1 MLLVEL
7 GKLQKQA
14 WVAFYVSHMVLSRKI
29 ESALDAAGQPSLE
42 VYDVLLRLELADG
55 HGLKMSELA
64 SHILYSRSGLTRLVD
79 RLVKL
84 GWIERMACPKDRR
97 SIYARLTP
105 AGLTAREAAWP
116 VYRAAIQE
124 HFGSKIS
131 EAEANEVARVFGRFT
146 DGLVVD

>member
-1 MLLVEL
+1 MFTVEL
-7 GKLQKQA
+7 GTAQKQA

-64 SHILYSRSGLTRLVD
+64 SQILYSRSGLTRLVD

-105 AGLTAREAAWP
+105 AGLAAREAAWP
-116 VYRAAIQE
+116 VYRTAIQE
-124 HFGSKIS
+124 HFGSQITDV
-131 EAEANEVARVFGRFT
+131 EAKEITRVFSRFT
-146 DGLVVD
+146 EGLVTD